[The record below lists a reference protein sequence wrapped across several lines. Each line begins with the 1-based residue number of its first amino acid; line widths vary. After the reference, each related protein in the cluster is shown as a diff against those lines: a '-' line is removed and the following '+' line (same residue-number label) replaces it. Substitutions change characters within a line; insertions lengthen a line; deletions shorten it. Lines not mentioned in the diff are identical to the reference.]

1 MQDLDAYSP
10 MELSHNNNT
19 IQIDD
24 ILNITVG
31 ALMPEAALP
40 YNKISPTM
48 TMANSL
54 DLIKLEGY
62 LVSQDKTINFP
73 VLGIVSVAGKTT
85 IDFRKRPK
93 RTLESW
99 GIFDRSHRNGSIIKC
114 QGHYFGR
121 SKSSRNLYLYR
132 KQHEF
137 FTGPRFGGR
146 FDH

>member
-10 MELSHNNNT
+10 MELSQNNNT

-31 ALMPEAALP
+31 ALMPEAAFP

-73 VLGIVSVAGKTT
+73 VLGIVSVNDKTT
-85 IDFRKRPK
+85 I
-93 RTLESW
+93 TLEKYLKGLLW
-99 GIFDRSHRNGSIIKC
+99 
-114 QGHYFGR
+114 
-121 SKSSRNLYLYR
+121 NLVTLQN
-132 KQHEF
+132 KF
-137 FTGPRFGGR
+137 
-146 FDH
+146 

>member
-1 MQDLDAYSP
+1 MTKIIKTIFSALLLIFFCNLVYQKKKFSICKIWMPIALWSYP
-10 MELSHNNNT
+10 YNNT

-85 IDFRKRPK
+85 IDFRKRLK
-93 RTLESW
+93 ERLKL
-99 GIFDRSHRNGSIIKC
+99 GDI
-114 QGHYFGR
+114 
-121 SKSSRNLYLYR
+121 
-132 KQHEF
+132 
-137 FTGPRFGGR
+137 
-146 FDH
+146 